1 MTHSVLS
8 IRPTGVTVKLAADN
22 PKIVEVTFSS
32 PGLSLTLDMPRM
44 DFETV
49 VAKWESLCRREEQIN
64 MSQPPPIDI
73 GLFKRA
79 P

>member
-22 PKIVEVTFSS
+22 PKIVEVQFSS
-32 PGLSLTLDMPRM
+32 PGLSLTLDMPRI

-49 VAKWESLCRREEQIN
+49 VAKWDTLCRRDEQRTF
-64 MSQPPPIDI
+64 PPPAIDL
-73 GLFKRA
+73 GLFKRS

>member
-22 PKIVEVTFSS
+22 PKIVEVQFSS
-32 PGLSLTLDMPRM
+32 PGHSLTIDMPRM
-44 DFETV
+44 DFETI
-49 VAKWESLCRREEQIN
+49 VAKWEGLCRREEQMN
-64 MSQPPPIDI
+64 LHPPAIDL